1 MRSQAAPPDLAH
13 EAVMLTLPRLVLR
26 NLRYHWRADLA
37 VLLGVAVGA
46 AVLTGALL
54 VGDSL
59 RGSLRARAERQ
70 LNGLDAVAVFRR
82 PVRAAVADGLPGRTA
97 PALIVQGSAR
107 RVRDGDDPDAPSLGR
122 VTVVG
127 MDRRALLPGS
137 TLAYAFWGSDGAAA
151 VAGRRVADRLGLQS
165 GDKLRLGLPP
175 FSDVPRSSLLARRS
189 LADVTAGV
197 TLPVATFLAP
207 REPLNDFNLS
217 ADPAAPLNVFV
228 SLPTLSAALDE
239 PAGRGRGEPPV
250 RANAL
255 LSSGAAVA
263 DLNAALRER
272 LTLADYGLRV
282 RVPKSG
288 KGYVAVEPVGLL
300 MDGPTARAVEAA
312 AADLGGRAEPT
323 LVYLVNSIRY
333 GGKEIPYSVVA
344 ALNPQA
350 APPLGPFLPPG
361 VSDLKDD
368 EIVLADWPESPLKGL
383 PAGTELTLTYYDP
396 EVEGEGRVRE
406 AKLTLRGYVPLAGP
420 AADRDL
426 TPPVKG
432 ITDENANIFDWDRPP
447 QLTNAKVKEKIKPGD
462 VHEAYWRTYKAT
474 PKAYVSTATGVKLFG
489 SRYGSVTSVRVAPGP
504 GESPEQLADR
514 LGPAVLK
521 HLDPAAAGFVFDPVR
536 ERLLTAGRG
545 GTDFGGL
552 FLGFSLF
559 LIAAA
564 LMLVGLLFRL
574 SLDRRAKEVGLLLAA
589 GYSVRQVRRLVLAEG
604 LVLAVVGAA
613 VGLLAGVWYNQLLL
627 RVLLELWPDP
637 EVGSFLKPYSTPTSF
652 VIGFVAA
659 VAMALA
665 ALWFGVRGLVRVSP
679 PALLRGETAAP
690 KLGPGR
696 RPWVSLALIV
706 ASLLA
711 GVGLLVLGRSVANPD
726 YRAMT
731 FFGGGALL
739 LAAALLGFRVW
750 MRRDRRRDVT
760 GRGVPALARLGSR
773 NAARNPTRSLLTAAL
788 LAAAAFLLVAVES
801 FRREPGRDFA
811 AVTGGSGGFNLL
823 AEVDV
828 PVYQPFDAGPGRTDL
843 EDRLVRAYGRS
854 EDDPRYK
861 QAVDDLNE
869 LRPGDVVPLRLR
881 PGDDA
886 SCLNLFQAA
895 RPRVLGVPDSLIRR
909 GGFRFY
915 QTEAATPEER
925 ANPWLLL
932 TKEYPGG
939 AVPVFAENNTAVWQL
954 KTGVGGELKLPDD
967 AGNEVTLRIVGTL
980 ADSPFQSELLM
991 ADGQFVRLFPKAD
1004 GYRVFLVRTPPGAED
1019 DIARVLRAGLQ
1030 ENGIVITPAREKVA
1044 AYQAVIGAYL
1054 STFQL
1059 LGGFGLLLGV
1069 LGLAVVVLRGVWE
1082 RVGELALLRAVGYR
1096 PRAVQFLVLAENAF
1110 VLLVGLTA
1118 GVVAAGLSVAPHVA
1132 GGAAV
1137 PWGRLL
1143 AMLGL
1148 VLAVGLG
1155 VTAAATAGV
1164 VRVPVIPALR
1174 RE

>member
-1 MRSQAAPPDLAH
+1 
-13 EAVMLTLPRLVLR
+13 MLTLPRLVLR

-37 VLLGVAVGA
+37 VLLGVAVGS

-70 LNGLDAVAVFRR
+70 LNDLDAVAVFRR
-82 PVRAAVADGLPGRTA
+82 PVRAGIANGLPGRTT
-97 PALIVQGSAR
+97 PALLLQGSAR
-107 RVRDGDDPDAPSLGR
+107 RVRAGDDPDAPSLGR

-127 MDRRALLPGS
+127 MDRRALRPGA
-137 TLAYAFWGSDGAAA
+137 TLAYAFWGTDGGAA
-151 VAGRRVADRLGLQS
+151 AGRRVVERLGLRS
-165 GDKLRLGLPP
+165 GDGLRLGLPP
-175 FSDVPRSSLLARRS
+175 FSDVPRSSLLARRA

-197 TLPVATFLAP
+197 SLPVAAFLAP
-207 REPLNDFNLS
+207 HEPLNDFNLS

-228 SLPTLSAALDE
+228 ALPALSAALDE
-239 PAGRGRGEPPV
+239 PGGRGRGDPPV

-255 LSSGAAVA
+255 FSSGATVA
-263 DLNAALRER
+263 DLNAALRDR

-288 KGYVAVEPVGLL
+288 KGYVAVEPEGLL
-300 MDGPTARAVEAA
+300 MDEPTARAVEAA
-312 AADLGGRAEPT
+312 AADLRTRAEPT
-323 LVYLVNSIRY
+323 LVYLVNSIRHD
-333 GGKEIPYSVVA
+333 GKEIPYSVVA
-344 ALNPQA
+344 ALNPAA

-361 VSDLKDD
+361 VSELKDD

-383 PAGTELTLTYYDP
+383 PAGTELAVGYYDP

-406 AKLTLRGYVPLAGP
+406 AKLTLRGYVPLAGA

-462 VHEAYWRTYKAT
+462 AHEAYWRKYKAT
-474 PKAYVSTATGVKLFG
+474 PKAYVNTATGAKLFG

-521 HLDPAAAGFVFDPVR
+521 HLDPAAAGFVFDPIR

-637 EVGSFLKPYSTPTSF
+637 EVGAFLKPHSTPTSF
-652 VIGFVAA
+652 VIGFGAA
-659 VAMALA
+659 VAMALV
-665 ALWFGVRGLVRVSP
+665 ALWFGVRWLVRVSP
-679 PALLRGETAAP
+679 PALLRGETAGP
-690 KLGPGR
+690 TLGPSR
-696 RPWVSLALIV
+696 RPWVSLALI
-706 ASLLA
+706 AAALLV
-711 GVGLLVLGRSVANPD
+711 GVGLLAAGGSVANPD

-739 LAAALLGFRVW
+739 LTAALLGFRAW

-760 GRGVPALARLGSR
+760 GRGVTALARLGSR

-828 PVYQPFDAGPGRTDL
+828 PVYQPLDTGPGRTDL

-854 EDDPRYK
+854 TDDPRYQ
-861 QAVDDLNE
+861 QAVADLDALKPN
-869 LRPGDVVPLRLR
+869 PDGTPNVVPLRLR

-895 RPRVLGVPDSLIRR
+895 RPRVLGVPDSLVRR

-915 QTEAATPEER
+915 QTEAATPEEK

-967 AGNEVTLRIVGTL
+967 AGNEVTLRVVGTL

-991 ADGQFVRLFPKAD
+991 ADGNFVRLFPKAD
-1004 GYRVFLVRTPPGAED
+1004 GYRAFLVRTPPGTED
-1019 DIARVLRAGLQ
+1019 DIARVLRVGLR
-1030 ENGIVITPAREKVA
+1030 ENGLEVTPTREKVA

-1137 PWGRLL
+1137 PWGRLAAL
-1143 AMLGL
+1143 LGL
-1148 VLAVGLG
+1148 
-1155 VTAAATAGV
+1155 
-1164 VRVPVIPALR
+1164 
-1174 RE
+1174 